1 LIRGARQLLTVR
13 GPKEPRRG
21 SALQELSIIHDGSL
35 LVRDGV
41 LVEVGTTRR
50 VENLALAR
58 KAIEVS
64 AVGRVVMPGFVDSH
78 THVLFPPPGSYALD
92 LDAGARAVRALAGMR
107 LETRA
112 RAHLDAM
119 ARHGTTT
126 VEVKTG
132 CGPDASAELKILRV
146 LAALKREPLD
156 VVATFLLRLPPPD
169 AREDEQAL
177 ADCDRI
183 CAEFLPKI
191 RRRRLASFAD
201 LAWEE
206 RPALASAFARYLEA
220 AHQLN
225 LGRKVHADGPSP
237 SAAVALAIEH
247 AAASI
252 DHLEHATAA
261 DAALLGR
268 SATIATL
275 LPCATFHSDG
285 PYAPARTLIDAG
297 APVALATNFNPHH
310 TPTLNMQTVVQLACS
325 RMGMTPAEAISASTI
340 NGAHALGCAPK
351 VGSLEPGKSADLLIL
366 NISDHRELALH
377 FGMNLVHSTMKR
389 GQFIYEEGEVAPRL
403 PKDLRPAW

>member
-1 LIRGARQLLTVR
+1 MIRGARQLLTLR

-21 SALQELSIIHDGSL
+21 SALQELGIIHDGSL

-78 THVLFPPPGSYALD
+78 THLLFPPPGSYAPELE
-92 LDAGARAVRALAGMR
+92 AGARAVRAIAGMR

-112 RAHLDAM
+112 RVHLQAM

-132 CGPDASAELKILRV
+132 CGMDASAEMKILRV
-146 LAALKREPLD
+146 LAALKREPVD
-156 VVATFLLRLPPPD
+156 VVATVLLRLPPSD
-169 AREDEQAL
+169 LREAGQSLVDF
-177 ADCDRI
+177 DWI

-206 RPALASAFARYLEA
+206 RLALESGFAHYLEA
-220 AHQLN
+220 ARRLS
-225 LGRKVHADGPSP
+225 LGRKVHADGASP
-237 SAAVALAIEH
+237 SAAVALAIVQ

-268 SATIATL
+268 SDAIATL

-285 PYAPARTLIDAG
+285 RYAPARIPTAARAPRWNRAAPAPATGSG
-297 APVALATNFNPHH
+297 APRPAR
-310 TPTLNMQTVVQLACS
+310 TPC
-325 RMGMTPAEAISASTI
+325 
-340 NGAHALGCAPK
+340 
-351 VGSLEPGKSADLLIL
+351 
-366 NISDHRELALH
+366 
-377 FGMNLVHSTMKR
+377 
-389 GQFIYEEGEVAPRL
+389 RL
-403 PKDLRPAW
+403 PGRCRRQ